1 MTSTILH
8 PAVLLAHEK
17 GLVRAHELAK
27 SGASGAVLQKL
38 LTTGQLIRISR
49 GLYAPTHSLASELDG
64 LGVVAVRNP
73 QLVFCLLT
81 ALQIH
86 GLTTQLP
93 HEIWVA
99 IGQKARAPKIDF
111 TPLRVTRMSDVSY
124 GITTISVDGNVQI
137 SVTNIAKTVAD
148 CFKFRNKIGLD
159 IALEALRDSWQR
171 RKVTMDELWQAAQ
184 HCRVANVIRPLLGEC
199 CLTTSIL
206 KTRMNLQSVTTHK
219 G

>member
-1 MTSTILH
+1 VTSKSHH

-17 GLVRAHELAK
+17 GLIRASELAK

-38 LTTGQLIRISR
+38 LTTGQLIKVSR
-49 GLYAPTHSLASELDG
+49 GLYSPANRTLSEMTDLS
-64 LGVVAVRNP
+64 VVAVKNFR
-73 QLVFCLLT
+73 LVFCLLT
-81 ALQIH
+81 AIQIH

-111 TPLRVTRMSDVSY
+111 PPLRVTRMSDVSY

-159 IALEALRDSWQR
+159 IALEALRDSWQQ

-184 HCRVANVIRPLLGEC
+184 HCRVANVMRPYLE
-199 CLTTSIL
+199 
-206 KTRMNLQSVTTHK
+206 SVV
-219 G
+219 